1 MRLNIIA
8 DIDGTDEQQLAML
21 ELLEDYVETK
31 SVLGIFDHDNQLDLD
46 MVYVSVTEIPERQV
60 RGKGK
65 PHWRR
70 VKHPK
75 PGDMA
80 THVNGKLDPRTVVA
94 VDKELQLIKLE
105 LLNKPSHWLFAEN
118 YTFKRLFGA
127 S

>member
-21 ELLEDYVETK
+21 ELLEEYVETK
-31 SVLGIFDHDNQLDLD
+31 SVLGIYAHDERLDLD
-46 MVYVSVTEIPERQV
+46 LVYVSVTEIPERQV

-65 PHWRR
+65 SHWRR

-75 PGDMA
+75 PGDRA
-80 THVNGKLDPRTVVA
+80 THKDGTLDDLYVLA
-94 VDKELQLIKLE
+94 VSGDMIRLRP
-105 LLNKPSHWLFAEN
+105 LNMLSSPWMEAKNF
-118 YTFKRLFGA
+118 TFRRLSGA